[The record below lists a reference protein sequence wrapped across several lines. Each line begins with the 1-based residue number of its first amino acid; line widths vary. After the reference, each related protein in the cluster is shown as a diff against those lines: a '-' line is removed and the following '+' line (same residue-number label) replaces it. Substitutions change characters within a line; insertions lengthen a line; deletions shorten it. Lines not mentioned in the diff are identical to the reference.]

1 MAVEAQVQSENNF
14 SVIFDVTSD
23 PREEDWQSDNNSP
36 AMGQRELHKCSVS
49 PKSSLSPKT

>member
-36 AMGQRELHKCSVS
+36 AMG
-49 PKSSLSPKT
+49 